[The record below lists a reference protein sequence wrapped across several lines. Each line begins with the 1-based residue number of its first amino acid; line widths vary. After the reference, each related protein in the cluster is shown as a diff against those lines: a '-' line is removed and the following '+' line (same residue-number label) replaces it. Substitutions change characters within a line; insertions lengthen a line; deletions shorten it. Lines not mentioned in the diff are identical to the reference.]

1 MALMADRK
9 VHDAQNLCIRYPT
22 LFIVVKT
29 MERIKQIRKS
39 MCVWVCVCVCAGIY
53 VCGIEVGT
61 LSFK

>member
-39 MCVWVCVCVCAGIY
+39 MCVWVCVCADIY
-53 VCGIEVGT
+53 VFGIEVGT